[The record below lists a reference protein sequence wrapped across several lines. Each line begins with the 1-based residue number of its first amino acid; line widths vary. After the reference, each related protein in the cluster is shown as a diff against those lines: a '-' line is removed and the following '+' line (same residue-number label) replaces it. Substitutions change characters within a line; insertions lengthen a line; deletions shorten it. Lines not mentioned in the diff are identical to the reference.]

1 MEIEVLGWLAVRVNG
16 VSVVPTAPKPRRVL
30 GLLALHP
37 DQVVPVSALVEELW
51 GALPPR
57 SARTTL
63 QTYVLQLRELIGTA
77 LAAPGPRRPD
87 GTADTDPGDTA
98 DARDTADAS
107 AGDGAGVGAGGGGA
121 GGGGG
126 GRLGAKDVL
135 ATVAGGYLLRT
146 GGGTVDHREF
156 ERRAGGGYRAMDAED
171 YAGAA
176 RRLAG
181 ALCLWN
187 GPALSG
193 VQAGSQIEMETRRL
207 EEARLCALAQRIDAD
222 LHLGRHRELLPE
234 LTVLVNQHRMH
245 ESLHGQFM
253 VALHRAGR
261 RGEALDVYQRL
272 RATLVTELG
281 LEPSAPL
288 GRLQR
293 SILTARPDHTPLP
306 APGTPP
312 QLTTRPA

>member
-30 GLLALHP
+30 GLLALHA
-37 DQVVPVSALVEELW
+37 DQVVPVSALAEELW

-63 QTYVLQLRELIGTA
+63 QTYVLQLRELIGAA
-77 LAAPGPRRPD
+77 LAAPGPRP
-87 GTADTDPGDTA
+87 A
-98 DARDTADAS
+98 DA
-107 AGDGAGVGAGGGGA
+107 DGASDGGSSGAGGGVGGGDAGA
-121 GGGGG
+121 GHG
-126 GRLGAKDVL
+126 GRRPGAKDVL

-156 ERRAGGGYRAMDAED
+156 ERRAGGGYRAMDAQD

-181 ALCLWN
+181 ALGLWS
-187 GPALSG
+187 GPALAG
-193 VQAGSQIEMETRRL
+193 VQAGSQIEVETRRL

-234 LTVLVNQHRMH
+234 LTVLVNRHRMH

-272 RATLVTELG
+272 RTTLVTELG

-306 APGTPP
+306 ASAPAAPP
-312 QLTTRPA
+312 HLTARPA

>member
-30 GLLALHP
+30 GLLALHA
-37 DQVVPVSALVEELW
+37 DRVVPVSALAEELW

-77 LAAPGPRRPD
+77 LAAPGPRPAHAD
-87 GTADTDPGDTA
+87 GD
-98 DARDTADAS
+98 
-107 AGDGAGVGAGGGGA
+107 DGSPGAGGGVGGDDAGA
-121 GGGGG
+121 GHGG

-156 ERRAGGGYRAMDAED
+156 ERRAGGGYRAMDAQD

-181 ALCLWN
+181 ALCLWS

-193 VQAGSQIEMETRRL
+193 VQAGSQIEVETRRL

-234 LTVLVNQHRMH
+234 LTVLVNRHRMH

-272 RATLVTELG
+272 RTTLVTELG

-293 SILTARPDHTPLP
+293 SILTARPDGTPLP
-306 APGTPP
+306 APAPVTPP
-312 QLTTRPA
+312 HLTTRPA

>member
-1 MEIEVLGWLAVRVNG
+1 MEIEVLGWLAVRVKG

-30 GLLALHP
+30 GLLALHA

-77 LAAPGPRRPD
+77 LAAPGPYPPAPAPST
-87 GTADTDPGDTA
+87 GTST
-98 DARDTADAS
+98 
-107 AGDGAGVGAGGGGA
+107 GAGGGDAVGEGAGA
-121 GGGGG
+121 GGV
-126 GRLGAKDVL
+126 RLGAKDVL

-146 GGGTVDHREF
+146 GGGSVDHREF
-156 ERRAGGGYRAMDAED
+156 ERRAGSGYRAMDAQD

-176 RRLAG
+176 RRLAD

-187 GPALSG
+187 GPALAG
-193 VQAGSQIEMETRRL
+193 VQAGSQIEVETRRL

-234 LTVLVNQHRMH
+234 LTVLVSRHRMH

-272 RATLVTELG
+272 RTTLVTELG

-293 SILTARPDHTPLP
+293 SILTARPDRAPLP
-306 APGTPP
+306 APAPAPASGTP
-312 QLTTRPA
+312 LHSAARPA

>member
-77 LAAPGPRRPD
+77 LAAPVPRRPD
-87 GTADTDPGDTA
+87 GTADTGTDA
-98 DARDTADAS
+98 DARDAAD
-107 AGDGAGVGAGGGGA
+107 AGDGAGDTAGDGVGAGGDGV
-121 GGGGG
+121 GGGG

-156 ERRAGGGYRAMDAED
+156 ERRAGSGYRAMDAED

-193 VQAGSQIEMETRRL
+193 VQAGSQIGMETRRL

-234 LTVLVNQHRMH
+234 LTVLVSRHRMH

-293 SILTARPDHTPLP
+293 SILATRPDHTPLP
-306 APGTPP
+306 A
-312 QLTTRPA
+312 

>member
-77 LAAPGPRRPD
+77 LAAPVPRRPD
-87 GTADTDPGDTA
+87 GAADTDA
-98 DARDTADAS
+98 DARDTADA
-107 AGDGAGVGAGGGGA
+107 GDGVGAGAGAGGA
-121 GGGGG
+121 GGGDG
-126 GRLGAKDVL
+126 GRLGAKEVL

-146 GGGTVDHREF
+146 GGGMVDHREF

-234 LTVLVNQHRMH
+234 LTVLVSRHRMH

-293 SILTARPDHTPLP
+293 SILTARPDSAPLP

>member
-77 LAAPGPRRPD
+77 LAAPVPRRPD

-98 DARDTADAS
+98 DAS
-107 AGDGAGVGAGGGGA
+107 AGDGVGAGGGGA
-121 GGGGG
+121 GGGDG

-156 ERRAGGGYRAMDAED
+156 ERRAGSGYRAMDAED

>member
-77 LAAPGPRRPD
+77 LAAPVPRRPD
-87 GTADTDPGDTA
+87 GTADTGTDA
-98 DARDTADAS
+98 DARDTADA
-107 AGDGAGVGAGGGGA
+107 GDGVGAGGGGA
-121 GGGGG
+121 GGGDG

-146 GGGTVDHREF
+146 RGGTVDHREF
-156 ERRAGGGYRAMDAED
+156 ERRAGSGYRAMDAED

-312 QLTTRPA
+312 QLTTRHA

>member
-77 LAAPGPRRPD
+77 LAAPVPRRRPD
-87 GTADTDPGDTA
+87 GTADAGTDA
-98 DARDTADAS
+98 DARDTADA
-107 AGDGAGVGAGGGGA
+107 GDGVGAGEGGA
-121 GGGGG
+121 GGGDG

-156 ERRAGGGYRAMDAED
+156 ERRAGSGYRAMDAED